1 MWRGPPEMPAPR
13 LPDVSSRYGAP
24 MGRPDRPTAF
34 DLTDSKGNRYA
45 LDFAAP
51 RRFHLSRVPLNGGGY
66 DAGGAYWGIGAPL
79 FWAFS
84 DSGVTVERFYRA
96 DTELIRQHLE
106 RAGEYYHGR
115 VSGASIRSSMGR
127 AAIQRAAVK
136 EAIRAEFPGATF
148 FR

>member
-1 MWRGPPEMPAPR
+1 MWRAPEMAAPR

-34 DLTDSKGNRYA
+34 DLTDSKGNRFA
-45 LDFAAP
+45 LDFGAP
-51 RRFHLSRVPLNGGGY
+51 RRFYLRRVPLDGGGY

-79 FWAFS
+79 FWACS

-96 DTELIRQHLE
+96 DAELIRKHLD
-106 RAGEYYHGR
+106 RIGDYYAGQ
-115 VSGASIRSSMGR
+115 VSGVTIPADKGR
-127 AAIQRAAVK
+127 AFVQRAAVK